1 MAIWLWPLAGSGHK
15 IRYLSRISTKIAPL
29 FFTGSKGDI
38 GCDHKETKFMERTA
52 KPEERDLPSP
62 CTVEAILF
70 DFGGVIAEEGF
81 RNGLVAIAQASGL
94 PIEPFLAS
102 AYELVYDV
110 GYVLGRADE
119 SAYWGALRKE
129 TGIEGTDRELRE
141 VILTHFTLRPWM
153 LQVIRALHEKSIRLA
168 ILSDQTDWL
177 DELNERHGFFKWF
190 ERVFNSFHVGRSKRD
205 TSLFDMVMSEMR
217 ISTDQ
222 TVFVDDNEGNIRRA
236 RARGLWTILYRD
248 REQFMEEM
256 GVFCP
261 FLVRESHGL

>member
-1 MAIWLWPLAGSGHK
+1 LLEHK
-15 IRYLSRISTKIAPL
+15 IRYLKEISTKIAPL
-29 FFTGSKGDI
+29 FFTGPKGDI
-38 GCDHKETKFMERTA
+38 GCDQKETKFMERTA
-52 KPEERDLPSP
+52 KHEEKDLPSP

-81 RNGLVAIAQASGL
+81 RNGLVAIARASGL
-94 PIEPFLAS
+94 PVEPFLAS

-110 GYVLGRADE
+110 GYVLGRADG
-119 SAYWGALRKE
+119 SVYWGALRKE

-153 LQVIRALHEKSIRLA
+153 LQLIRALHEKSIRLA

-177 DELNERHGFFKWF
+177 DEMNERHGFFKWF
-190 ERVFNSFHVGRSKRD
+190 DRVFNSFHVGRSKRD
-205 TSLFDMVMSEMR
+205 PSLFDLVLAEMAL
-217 ISTDQ
+217 SPDQ
-222 TVFVDDNEGNIRRA
+222 AVFVDDNEGNIQRA
-236 RARGLWTILYRD
+236 RARGLWTVLYRD
-248 REQFMEEM
+248 REAFMEEM

>member
-94 PIEPFLAS
+94 PMN
-102 AYELVYDV
+102 
-110 GYVLGRADE
+110 
-119 SAYWGALRKE
+119 W
-129 TGIEGTDRELRE
+129 
-141 VILTHFTLRPWM
+141 FTTW
-153 LQVIRALHEKSIRLA
+153 A
-168 ILSDQTDWL
+168 
-177 DELNERHGFFKWF
+177 
-190 ERVFNSFHVGRSKRD
+190 
-205 TSLFDMVMSEMR
+205 TS
-217 ISTDQ
+217 
-222 TVFVDDNEGNIRRA
+222 
-236 RARGLWTILYRD
+236 
-248 REQFMEEM
+248 
-256 GVFCP
+256 
-261 FLVRESHGL
+261 